1 MPTLLEEYI
10 NQLDDKE
17 REVYVIAKE
26 HLESSFSLEKSIG
39 YLKWLKEK
47 KK

>member
-26 HLESSFSLEKSIG
+26 HLESSFSLEKSI
-39 YLKWLKEK
+39 WLASELY
-47 KK
+47 